1 MVALAVLLAAC
12 SSSPSTNAAKPTGFA
27 ALTGKRLSGTSS
39 SWLAIA
45 SPAAHPVDVAGTST
59 PPVITDNESAFQSVT
74 FFDFPTSAAAA
85 TFYSNPPLASVLTS
99 SPLQVLS
106 AVEGFQPLAGA
117 SALPAPSRWLD
128 LRECLY
134 AAGHAVQ
141 SVVGTPSGG
150 KIDAAGN
157 CSIGAPRAI
166 GLGMIFHQGT
176 VVVIVETLGGDG
188 ALESTSALEAAPDA
202 KVVTH
207 SKALASSASALLH
220 TVGIS

>member
-1 MVALAVLLAAC
+1 MKDDIRGSFHFPQSHQQRKGSAMRRRFLGMVALAVLLAAC
-12 SSSPSTNAAKPTGFA
+12 SSSPGTNAAKPTGFA

-106 AVEGFQPLAGA
+106 RG
-117 SALPAPSRWLD
+117 
-128 LRECLY
+128 
-134 AAGHAVQ
+134 
-141 SVVGTPSGG
+141 
-150 KIDAAGN
+150 
-157 CSIGAPRAI
+157 
-166 GLGMIFHQGT
+166 
-176 VVVIVETLGGDG
+176 
-188 ALESTSALEAAPDA
+188 
-202 KVVTH
+202 
-207 SKALASSASALLH
+207 
-220 TVGIS
+220 